1 MAMNQDDITQY
12 KSIYLQTSWGYL
24 NMLRKNVA
32 FLLKGVQWENAL
44 DAAHL
49 AAHSLKSQS
58 ILMGYNQIGKFSED
72 METLFRTAKEKNS
85 KIDGSILNIILD
97 GLTKVQTSLTQI
109 SENGGEID
117 MSDEIDKLSKSITP

>member
-1 MAMNQDDITQY
+1 MNQDDITQY